1 MSSGLKVFVLGYT
14 GETGK
19 AVIKQ
24 LSRDNSFSNIILIGR
39 RQVDL
44 GDFQIADD
52 SRFVSYKLAIYVCS
66 YVNLGIGIYSFTF

>member
-1 MSSGLKVFVLGYT
+1 MASGMRAFVLGYT

-24 LSRDNSFSNIILIGR
+24 LSLDNSFSNIVLIGR

-52 SRFVSYKLAIYVCS
+52 GRFVSS
-66 YVNLGIGIYSFTF
+66 YECYNSYI